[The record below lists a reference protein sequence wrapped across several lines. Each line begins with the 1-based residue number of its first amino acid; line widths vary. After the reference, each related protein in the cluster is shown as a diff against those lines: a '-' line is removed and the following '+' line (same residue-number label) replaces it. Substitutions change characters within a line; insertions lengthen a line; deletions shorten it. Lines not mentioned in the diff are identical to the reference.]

1 MSLSTRLSGRIE
13 MKTERRDTQRI
24 PIALDTILQYQ
35 DKNYRRSNT
44 RDISLDGAFIETS
57 SDRFNKKQRVQ
68 VAIRLPNG
76 SESRFHRFE
85 AQVVRVTD
93 KGAGVTFDKIDS
105 DSYAAL
111 LDLVFSRQGRG
122 LW

>member
-1 MSLSTRLSGRIE
+1 

-24 PIALDTILQYQ
+24 PIALDTILQFQ

-44 RDISLDGAFIETS
+44 RDISLDGAFIEAS
-57 SDRFNKKQRVQ
+57 GGSFDKNQQ
-68 VAIRLPNG
+68 QLEIAIRLPIG
-76 SESRFHRFE
+76 DESRFHRFG
-85 AQVVRVTD
+85 AQVVRVTE
-93 KGAGVTFDKIDS
+93 KGAAVTFEKIDTE
-105 DSYAAL
+105 SYAAL